1 MESIVETPRVPG
13 RFGFVIEFLT
23 SKVRR
28 SSAAA
33 LGQMDKP
40 TSGAR
45 RCAGTEKKIG
55 RAGSSDCAERCR
67 AQRRVSG
74 RGCRNEVDGS
84 SAVMAEREADLA
96 IVVSPSGSFV
106 ARCRGRRQESGRAG
120 GREWKRVVV
129 PGEQGCLEQ
138 DCKNAQECRPA
149 SRSRHLRLVRPH
161 RYR

>member
-28 SSAAA
+28 SRAAA

-55 RAGSSDCAERCR
+55 RAGSSDRAEHCR
-67 AQRRVSG
+67 AQGHVSG
-74 RGCRNEVDGS
+74 RGRRNEVGGS
-84 SAVMAEREADLA
+84 SAVMAECEADLA
-96 IVVSPSGSFV
+96 IIVGPSRSLV
-106 ARCRGRRQESGRAG
+106 AGCRGGGQESGRAL
-120 GREWKRVVV
+120 RRDRQRVTVLS
-129 PGEQGCLEQ
+129 EQHRVKE
-138 DCKNAQECRPA
+138 DRKNANQRCPA
-149 SRSRHLRLVRPH
+149 SRSRHPRLVRH
-161 RYR
+161 DRCR